1 MPKTNTRITNRRV
14 TNRRVTNRR
23 GSKGRGSRRVR
34 NMRGGGVGEWGYIIW
49 NWIRNLFNMNEAKAF
64 DEENQSLIPKL
75 LGDEWY
81 GKEQ

>member
-34 NMRGGGVGEWGYIIW
+34 NMRGGEATGTFWGWILSLFGLDNWYVGAGSTEYD
-49 NWIRNLFNMNEAKAF
+49 LDEKEF
-64 DEENQSLIPKL
+64 D
-75 LGDEWY
+75 
-81 GKEQ
+81 